1 MTKPLLSA
9 ARRTAGACATAVLRR
24 TAGACATAVLLR
36 ATSVLVLL
44 MVFAPAASAA
54 DAPPA
59 AEKAKAKP
67 DTSEAPIVTHHTIR
81 ISGKPL
87 AYTVTTGKL
96 PLKNEQGET
105 EAEIFFM
112 AYTLDGVPSADSRPL
127 MFSFNGG
134 PGSSSVWLHLG
145 ALGPRRV
152 KMRPDG
158 AMPPPPYQL
167 VDNPYTW
174 LDQTDL
180 CFIDP
185 VGTGYSRAAKPELGK
200 KFWGVQG
207 DLESV
212 GEFIRLYLTRY
223 RRWASPLF
231 LVGESYGTTR
241 AAGLSGYLV
250 ERAGIA
256 FNGILLV
263 SSILNFETA
272 DFTRGN
278 ELPYTLYLPTYTA
291 TAWYHKKLPA
301 DLQARDLSA
310 TLGEVKQWAT
320 GDYARAL
327 ALGDLLPADQRAAT
341 LDRLARYTGL
351 ERSYLDLANLRVD
364 IQHFCKELLRAERRT
379 VGRLD
384 SRFKGVDDRATAE
397 TPEFDPSLAAIRP
410 PYTAMFSQY
419 VRAELGYQ
427 SDLVYYILGGG
438 IGPWDWGSGRGGFP
452 DVSAALRAAFSK
464 NPDMKL
470 FVASGHYD
478 LATPFFATDYTLA
491 HLGLEPIERAR
502 VTTREY
508 EAGHMMY
515 IHEEELAKLKR
526 DVAAFLGAALGGK

>member
-1 MTKPLLSA
+1 MRMPSLSTIARGALQAALATCLLAIA
-9 ARRTAGACATAVLRR
+9 ALAAEPAGK
-24 TAGACATAVLLR
+24 
-36 ATSVLVLL
+36 
-44 MVFAPAASAA
+44 PAAGG
-54 DAPPA
+54 PPVKA
-59 AEKAKAKP
+59 AKA
-67 DTSEAPIVTHHTIR
+67 DSAEAPVVTHHSIVVG
-81 ISGKPL
+81 GKPL

-96 PLKNEQGET
+96 PLKNDQGET

-112 AYTLDGVPSADSRPL
+112 AYTLDGVKDPASRPL

-134 PGSSSVWLHLG
+134 PGSASVWLHLG

-152 KMRPDG
+152 RMREDG
-158 AMPPPPYQL
+158 GMPSPPYQL
-167 VDNPYTW
+167 VDNEFTW

-185 VGTGYSRAAKPELGK
+185 VGTGFSRASKPELGK

-212 GEFIRLYLTRY
+212 GEFIRLYLGRY
-223 RRWASPLF
+223 QRWASPLF

-250 ERAGIA
+250 DRGIA

-278 ELPYTLYLPTYTA
+278 ELPYSLYLPTFTA

-301 DLQARDLSA
+301 DLQSRDLKSV
-310 TLGEVKQWAT
+310 LDEVKAWAT

-327 ALGDLLPADQRAAT
+327 ALGDALTGEARAAA

-351 ERSYLDLANLRVD
+351 EKRYLDLADLRVD
-364 IQHFCKELLRAERRT
+364 IQHFCKELLRDQRRT

-384 SRFKGVDDRATAE
+384 SRFMGIDDSATGE
-397 TPEFDPSLAAIRP
+397 TPEFDPSLSAIRP
-410 PYTAMFSQY
+410 PYTAMFNQY
-419 VRAELGYQ
+419 VRAELNYK
-427 SDLVYYILGGG
+427 SDLTYYILGGG
-438 IGPWDWGSGRGGFP
+438 IGPWDWGTGGRAGFP
-452 DVSAALRAAFSK
+452 DVSGLLRAAFSK
-464 NPDMKL
+464 NPDMRL

-478 LATPFFATDYTLA
+478 LATPFFATEYTLA
-491 HLGLEPIERAR
+491 HLGLEPRERAR
-502 VTTREY
+502 VSTREY

-515 IHEEELAKLKR
+515 IHAGELAKLKR
-526 DVAAFLGAALGGK
+526 DVAAFIEAALKK

>member
-1 MTKPLLSA
+1 MTKFLLPILLLLATPALA
-9 ARRTAGACATAVLRR
+9 AESGDK
-24 TAGACATAVLLR
+24 
-36 ATSVLVLL
+36 
-44 MVFAPAASAA
+44 APA
-54 DAPPA
+54 
-59 AEKAKAKP
+59 AKAKP
-67 DTSEAPIVTHHTIR
+67 DSTEAPIVTHHQITVA
-81 ISGKPL
+81 GKPL

-96 PLKNEQGET
+96 PLKNEQGDT

-112 AYTLDGVPSADSRPL
+112 AYTRDGAASAATRPL

-152 KMRPDG
+152 KMRTDG
-158 AMPPPPYQL
+158 AMPSPPYQL
-167 VDNPYTW
+167 VENPFTW

-185 VGTGYSRAAKPELGK
+185 VGTGYSRASKPELGK

-207 DLESV
+207 DMESV

-223 RRWASPLF
+223 QRWASPLF

-250 ERAGIA
+250 ERSGIA

-272 DFTRGN
+272 AFTRGN
-278 ELPYTLYLPTYTA
+278 ELPYTLFLPTYTA

-301 DLQARDLSA
+301 DLQGRDLA
-310 TLGEVKQWAT
+310 PTLEEVKQWAT

-327 ALGDLLPADQRAAT
+327 AMGDHLSAEQRATT
-341 LDRLARYTGL
+341 LDQLARYTGL
-351 ERSYLDLANLRVD
+351 DRHYLDLADLRVD
-364 IQHFCKELLRAERRT
+364 IQHFCKELLRGERRT

-384 SRFKGVDDRATAE
+384 SRFKGIDESATAE
-397 TPEFDPSLAAIRP
+397 EPEFDPSMAAIRP
-410 PYTAMFSQY
+410 PYTAMFNQY
-419 VRAELGYQ
+419 VRADLGYKT
-427 SDLVYYILGGG
+427 DLTYYILGGG
-438 IGPWDWGSGRGGFP
+438 IGPWDWGSAGWNGFP
-452 DVSAALRAAFSK
+452 DVSGSLRAAFSK

-478 LATPFFATDYTLA
+478 LATPFFATDYTLS
-491 HLGLEPIERAR
+491 HLGLEPAERAR
-502 VTTREY
+502 ITTREY

-515 IHEEELAKLKR
+515 IDEAELAKLKR
-526 DVAAFLGAALGGK
+526 DVAAFISGALGGK